1 MIKTSF
7 DSKQLSKTLNNVV
20 SYSEGF
26 TRGVH
31 TEQPNFNRDFGL
43 FLQEALSKFI
53 DAKARANPQSLH
65 HVYEWGMVGS
75 PAGRLFDFSMTYT
88 KSFISFTGRFLPS
101 VKPSETST
109 EPFTEKAKIMEN
121 KITITINPES
131 TDFLVFE
138 DEGQT
143 IFTSESVVIENP
155 GGDFVAGSFEKV
167 VKEFFSNYLTV
178 GILKNSGIF
187 DKLKYAKEYSSRF
200 VQGSKVG
207 TSAGI
212 SAGRQYLSLGGI
224 RLEWA

>member
-1 MIKTSF
+1 MFEQSAIIAF
-7 DSKQLSKTLNNVV
+7 FNN
-20 SYSEGF
+20 
-26 TRGVH
+26 
-31 TEQPNFNRDFGL
+31 P
-43 FLQEALSKFI
+43 K
-53 DAKARANPQSLH
+53 
-65 HVYEWGMVGS
+65 
-75 PAGRLFDFSMTYT
+75 
-88 KSFISFTGRFLPS
+88 
-101 VKPSETST
+101 
-109 EPFTEKAKIMEN
+109 N

-187 DKLKYAKEYSSRF
+187 DKLRYEKEYSNRF

-224 RLEWA
+224 RLE